1 MTMPVLKDSG
11 QAASPVRFAGA
22 LLVSWMRSLRLSLAR
37 GSWLFVSLGQTRFSF
52 FRDSVPIIVGRLFLG
67 RRRVCILLQGSLFMG
82 WARDS
87 FNSRAFRF
95 LLRNAGTIA
104 VPGETQRSRLIDLGL
119 DPQRVKVVVNS
130 CDVDV
135 LNLDAVL
142 RKHEAGA
149 DSAHP
154 IRLLFL
160 SSLIDTKGYPEFLEA
175 VSRLAAWGGP
185 AIDAVI
191 CGRVAPGE
199 FSARFSRQADAEK
212 WIEDQIAAINR
223 GARSTARWV
232 RGAAGAEKAALFR
245 EATIFVLPTRY
256 PVESQPVALLEAMAS
271 GCAIVTTRAG
281 EIPTILDEKSALL
294 LESVSTDNVA
304 RALQALSVSPGRR
317 TELATAAHRRY
328 SENYRVERHLDRW
341 ESLLN
346 QFPEG
351 PL

>member
-11 QAASPVRFAGA
+11 QPARPVRFIGA
-22 LLVSWMRSLRLSLAR
+22 LLTSWMRVLRLSLGR

-52 FRDSVPIIVGRLFLG
+52 FRDSVPIVVGRLFLG
-67 RRRVCILLQGSLFMG
+67 RSRVCILLQGNLFMG

-87 FNSRAFRF
+87 LNSRAFRF

-104 VPGETQRSRLIDLGL
+104 VPGATQRSRLIDLGL
-119 DPQRVKVVVNS
+119 DSKRVKVVVNS
-130 CDVDV
+130 CDVEV
-135 LNLDAVL
+135 LESEAVL
-142 RKHEAGA
+142 RKHGEGGDA
-149 DSAHP
+149 AHP

-191 CGRVAPGE
+191 CGRVAPSE
-199 FSARFSRQADAEK
+199 FSTRFSRPADAEK
-212 WIEDQIAAINR
+212 WIEEQIAAINR
-223 GARSTARWV
+223 SARSTARWV

-294 LESVSTDNVA
+294 LESVSTDAVA
-304 RALQALSVSPGRR
+304 QALQALSVSPGRR
-317 TELATAAHRRY
+317 AELATAAHRRY

-346 QFPEG
+346 QNTEG
-351 PL
+351 AP